1 MQKIRR
7 KKLLFGLL
15 ALLLSGICCMSG
27 CASKDSLT
35 VQPQSG
41 VHYHTASDNTQTEEA
56 EETDEKLYLIT
67 SMNSAEESF
76 TAYLFS
82 NGLEYQFHY
91 NLGTKFMD
99 KYGTEVSVANFEP
112 GKVIHT
118 GTIDPSGIVTQVQT
132 ADEVWEYDNITRFS
146 VDTDNRMLTIADNRY
161 ICDTTTYVFSGDQI
175 ITPADITS
183 NDTISVIG
191 MDNRILSVM
200 VTTGHGTLAL
210 TNTDLF
216 DGSYLQLDKK
226 VFAQITS
233 NMSMDVPEGTY
244 TLSVANN
251 GWGGSQEITITRGET
266 TTVDLDALKGDG
278 PKYGKILFTVNA
290 ENATVSV
297 DGTQIDYTEPVDL
310 QYGRHILVVKA
321 DGYDDWTRYL
331 YVNSEEA
338 TILIDLDASGTG
350 QSSKNSSSGSTQSS
364 ETSSESS
371 SESSSGSS
379 KIDKPLDSET
389 SSESTEQSSESIEKD
404 KQDLQDYLST
414 LSQMLNSLTD

>member
-1 MQKIRR
+1 MQKIQR
-7 KKLLFGLL
+7 KKRLPGLL
-15 ALLLSGICCMSG
+15 LLLVFCLCSVMG

-35 VQPQSG
+35 VKPESG
-41 VHYHTASDNTQTEEA
+41 VHYYTASDSTQTEEA
-56 EETDEKLYLIT
+56 EEADDKLYLIT

-99 KYGTEVSVANFEP
+99 KYGTEVSTVNFEP
-112 GKVIHT
+112 GKVIHA
-118 GTIDPSGIVTQVQT
+118 GTIDPSGIVSQVQI

-146 VDTDNRMLTIADNRY
+146 VDLDKSMLTIADNRY
-161 ICDTTTYVFSGDQI
+161 ICDPTTYVFSGDQV

-183 NDTISVIG
+183 DDTISVIG
-191 MDNRILSVM
+191 MDNRILSVI

-210 TNTDLF
+210 TNTGLF

-266 TTVDLDALKGDG
+266 TTVDLDTLKGDG

-297 DGTQIDYTEPVDL
+297 DGAQIDYTEPVDL

-321 DGYDDWTRYL
+321 DGYEDWTRYL

-338 TILIDLDASGTG
+338 TILIELDAAGTG
-350 QSSKNSSSGSTQSS
+350 QSSKSGSGSS
-364 ETSSESS
+364 ESTEKSTENSSESS
-371 SESSSGSS
+371 SESS
-379 KIDKPLDSET
+379 KINKPLDSET
-389 SSESTEQSSESIEKD
+389 SSQSTEKSSESIEKD
-404 KQDLQDYLST
+404 KEDLQDYLST